1 MAAPQAVERLAQLT
15 LFADL
20 RWPELE
26 AVAHTFDEEVFA
38 QGQRVLR
45 QGISGGAFY
54 VIVEGDAA
62 IIIDGQERA
71 RLGRGEFF
79 GEISVLI
86 GGVPI
91 ADVRA
96 DTLLRCL
103 VLPGPQLEALRLQV
117 GTPRREL
124 GGSQLGERLCGP
136 RPGRCSMLVRL

>member
-1 MAAPQAVERLAQLT
+1 MAASDAVQRLSQLA

-103 VLPGPQLEALRLQV
+103 VLPGPQLESFLLEHPTVMLRMLQSV
-117 GTPRREL
+117 SRRL
-124 GGSQLGERLCGP
+124 RDASRW
-136 RPGRCSMLVRL
+136 S